1 MNKIENN
8 LISSIKDVIKELY
21 NVEDSSLVMIEIPKD
36 NTNGDYSTNIAMRL
50 AKVVRKAPV
59 IIAKEMLEKLE
70 ETVEDYEKI
79 EVAGPGF
86 INFFMKNTVLADI
99 INVVLDKKET
109 YGENN
114 SGDNLPI
121 LIGMLVLILLVI
133 YI

>member
-70 ETVEDYEKI
+70 ETVEDYEKNRSCWTW
-79 EVAGPGF
+79 V
-86 INFFMKNTVLADI
+86 
-99 INVVLDKKET
+99 
-109 YGENN
+109 Y
-114 SGDNLPI
+114 
-121 LIGMLVLILLVI
+121 
-133 YI
+133 